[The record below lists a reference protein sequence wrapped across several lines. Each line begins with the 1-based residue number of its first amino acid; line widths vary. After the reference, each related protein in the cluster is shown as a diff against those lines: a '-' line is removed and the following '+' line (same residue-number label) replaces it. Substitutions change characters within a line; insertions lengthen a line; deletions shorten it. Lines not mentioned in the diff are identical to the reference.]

1 MTATIAVALSGGI
14 DSLVAAYLLKQQ
26 SRDIIGIH
34 FLTGFEK
41 SRVNSPLPYQG
52 ASLSAECFQL
62 EPDGPHPMSR
72 IAKQLDI
79 PVMMVDC
86 RQVFQQ
92 HIIDY
97 FIDEYL
103 SGRTPNPCMLCNA
116 RIKFGLV
123 AGIARDLGAS
133 HLATGHYARI
143 VQTLQDQNRVK
154 RGADTEKDQSYFLA
168 LLSQRQL
175 AFARLPLGEMT
186 KMEVRNIAREK
197 GLQPVSKSESQ
208 DICFIADANYADFL
222 LSTGRFQE
230 KPGPIMTSTGKI
242 IGGHQGIH
250 RYTVGQR
257 KGLNCP
263 AERPYY
269 VLKIDPALNTV
280 TVGFKEELYRSECRL
295 IRVNWMIAEPS
306 GPMRVLVRIR
316 YRHTAVP
323 AVMEPLENQTALIR
337 FYKPQSAVAP
347 GQVAVAYDDDLIV
360 AGGFID
366 V

>member
-1 MTATIAVALSGGI
+1 MTAKIAVALSGGI

-26 SRDIIGIH
+26 TKDIIGIH
-34 FLTGFEK
+34 FLTGYEK
-41 SRVNSPLPYQG
+41 SCGHVPLSGPLLPDSSGFRLLAQ
-52 ASLSAECFQL
+52 
-62 EPDGPHPMSR
+62 DGPHPMSR

-86 RQVFQQ
+86 RLAFQQ

-97 FIDEYL
+97 FIDDYL

-123 AGIARDLGAS
+123 ADIARDLGAS

-143 VQTLQDQNRVK
+143 VQNSQNQYRVK
-154 RGADTEKDQSYFLA
+154 RGADAEKDQSYFLA

-175 AFARLPLGEMT
+175 AFARLPIGEMT
-186 KMEVRNIAREK
+186 KTEVRDLALEK

-208 DICFIADANYADFL
+208 DICFVTEGNYVDFL
-222 LSTGRFQE
+222 SSTGRFHE
-230 KPGPIMTSTGKI
+230 KSGPIMTSTGRI
-242 IGGHQGIH
+242 IGGHQGVH

-263 AERPYY
+263 AERSYY
-269 VLKIDPALNTV
+269 VLKIDPALNAV
-280 TVGFKEELYRSECRL
+280 TVGFREELYRSECRL
-295 IRVNWMIAEPS
+295 TRISWMIPVPS
-306 GPMRVLVRIR
+306 DPMPVSVRIR
-316 YRHTAVP
+316 YRHRAVP
-323 AVMEPLENQTALIR
+323 AVMEPLEDRSAMIR
-337 FYKPQSAVAP
+337 FLKSQPAVAP

-366 V
+366 A